1 MLLANTAVANI
12 RSVSV
17 LKGLTTSAG
26 DRPGEASSEHDAAGT
41 LAVATAGHDVQQT
54 GLEAPPPPPQS
65 TRKPRRRHLVLDVS
79 IIVGVGVV
87 YSYRCSATTGWPPH
101 RVRSPSRTWAP
112 LTAPWFWRAWSSC
125 TPSNI
130 AST

>member
-17 LKGLTTSAG
+17 LRGLTTSAG
-26 DRPGEASSEHDAAGT
+26 DRPGEASSEHDVAGT
-41 LAVATAGHDVQQT
+41 LAVATDGHDVQQT
-54 GLEAPPPPPQS
+54 GLEAPPPPQS

-87 YSYRCSATTGWPPH
+87 YFLSLLGYHWLA
-101 RVRSPSRTWAP
+101 
-112 LTAPWFWRAWSSC
+112 TAPGPLPEPDRGHR
-125 TPSNI
+125 
-130 AST
+130 